1 MPAFISMISGTPG
14 TTSPRP
20 RAQYSRADGSSRA
33 REHAGRVDLSAP
45 HHDPGSDHRGGFG
58 RSNRTGPVMTLGT
71 FWARSVTEAR
81 CSITCGATICGLT
94 RLDKVERVTRIELAW
109 PAWKAG
115 ALPLSYTRVAVMI
128 FRRQRR

>member
-1 MPAFISMISGTPG
+1 VPAFISMISGTPG

-58 RSNRTGPVMTLGT
+58 RSNRTGHVMTFRHVLGT
-71 FWARSVTEAR
+71 SGTKPP
-81 CSITCGATICGLT
+81 CSITNGGAAI
-94 RLDKVERVTRIELAW
+94 RV
-109 PAWKAG
+109 
-115 ALPLSYTRVAVMI
+115 
-128 FRRQRR
+128 